1 MYRRARCTL
10 STAFY
15 GRARIVSRRRENHTA
30 STTMYCTVQTTL
42 PTVDPLYKK
51 KYNSILG
58 DRIMPC
64 SGTAGA
70 SRITNA
76 NEGSTLPITTM
87 QRIAN
92 FFPDQW
98 GEAIPISP
106 THPGTALSSCSW
118 SPQTRA
124 TGPSATTNGFHVT
137 KLSTSRV
144 PDSASIHHHH
154 HYHHRR
160 GDRRK
165 RSSREMGLSW

>member
-1 MYRRARCTL
+1 MNGTVTTL
-10 STAFY
+10 KSHQQETTNNAANNCSMWIN
-15 GRARIVSRRRENHTA
+15 GLAPIVLGGLNWARILSRRRENHTA

-76 NEGSTLPITTM
+76 NEGSTLAITTM

-92 FFPDQW
+92 FFF
-98 GEAIPISP
+98 P
-106 THPGTALSSCSW
+106 TSGGKLFPSHPLTPEQLCPPAAGA
-118 SPQTRA
+118 P
-124 TGPSATTNGFHVT
+124 
-137 KLSTSRV
+137 KLGLQD
-144 PDSASIHHHH
+144 PLLPPMAS
-154 HYHHRR
+154 
-160 GDRRK
+160 
-165 RSSREMGLSW
+165 M